1 MDLEDSILIEVEDH
15 GNGIDEDKL
24 ELIFE
29 KFSQVQNVMT
39 RSIGGTGLGLTI
51 CRKIVK
57 EHYGK
62 IWVESKKNIETIF
75 KIKLPKDK

>member
-1 MDLEDSILIEVEDH
+1 MIEVEDH

-39 RSIGGTGLGLTI
+39 RSIGGTGLGLPI
-51 CRKIVK
+51 CRKIVE

>member
-39 RSIGGTGLGLTI
+39 RSIGGTGLGLPI
-51 CRKIVK
+51 CRKIVE

>member
-29 KFSQVQNVMT
+29 KFSKVQNVMT
-39 RSIGGTGLGLTI
+39 RSIGGTGLGLPI
-51 CRKIVK
+51 CRKIV
-57 EHYGK
+57 EENYGK